1 MEKMIPAPRKMRQLF
16 LTLVAFVLIFHV
28 LQLFGNDYLK
38 SDFDQANQ
46 LYLDNDF
53 QGAIEHY
60 TKILNAGYSSGEL
73 YYNLGN
79 AYFKNG
85 RLGLAILHYE
95 KAKKLLP
102 HDQDLLDNLEMVR
115 LRVADRIEVP
125 RLAFWSHVDSVR
137 DYLTLNALAKWSLL
151 FYLLTLVLAAVYYV
165 LPKGGWKKITFLS
178 AGFLLAVFLLFGS
191 VFSWR
196 LWIDKNVREGVILAE
211 KVEIFSAPDA
221 GSQGLFSLHEGVKV
235 QITQEFDQWK
245 QISLPDSKRGWM
257 PEQAI
262 AEI

>member
-1 MEKMIPAPRKMRQLF
+1 MIPAPRKMRQLL
-16 LTLVAFVLIFHV
+16 LTFIVFVLIFQAP
-28 LQLFGNDYLK
+28 QLFGNDFLQ
-38 SDFDQANQ
+38 SDFDRANQ

-73 YYNLGN
+73 HYNLGN
-79 AYFKNG
+79 ACFKNG
-85 RLGLAILHYE
+85 RLGSAILHYE
-95 KAKKLLP
+95 KAKRYLP
-102 HDQDLLDNLEMVR
+102 HDQDLLDNLEMVN

-125 RLAFWSHVDSVR
+125 RLAFWSHLDSVR
-137 DYLTLNALAKWSLL
+137 DYLTLNSLATLSLL
-151 FYLLTLVLAAVYYV
+151 FYLITLALTAVYYF

-178 AGFLLAVFLLFGS
+178 AVFLFAVFLLFGS

-196 LWIDKNVREGVILAE
+196 IWIDRNVREGIILAD

-235 QITQEFDQWK
+235 RITQEFDQWK
-245 QISLPDSKRGWM
+245 QISLPDGKKGWM